1 MPKLWLVGKVALE
14 ELSFLLNIFHNMM
27 QVEKDMVHPK
37 QFYHHETGKTL
48 ILNEI
53 TNIIIKNKLDAIQI
67 FTLKEQLM
75 KLNIDNHKKVKMVL
89 VSATL
94 PHEFL
99 KRMEV
104 HLQA

>member
-1 MPKLWLVGKVALE
+1 
-14 ELSFLLNIFHNMM
+14 
-27 QVEKDMVHPK
+27 
-37 QFYHHETGKTL
+37 
-48 ILNEI
+48 
-53 TNIIIKNKLDAIQI
+53 
-67 FTLKEQLM
+67 M